1 MECPSPP
8 INSDWEQQLLSGVS
22 VNYGAYTGSRRN
34 TRATVSGR
42 RADRGAEIA
51 KRVGFV
57 MDNVESVL
65 NLQNYLPVDKCQLVY
80 VEDPVVYPFPNHLK
94 PYKGDT
100 LVIEV
105 RSMNQFP
112 SLFSRSLC
120 IPCACIFTNPNFS
133 SLPHVS
139 HALFKEN

>member
-8 INSDWEQQLLSGVS
+8 INSDWEQQVRSGSGVGEGS
-22 VNYGAYTGSRRN
+22 SGEVTLGAYTSSTSRRS
-34 TRATVSGR
+34 TRGTGGR
-42 RADRGAEIA
+42 RMDRGAEIG

-80 VEDPVVYPFPNHLK
+80 VEDPVVYPFPNNLK
-94 PYKGDT
+94 LYKGDT

-105 RSMNQFP
+105 HTHLTINS
-112 SLFSRSLC
+112 
-120 IPCACIFTNPNFS
+120 ACLS
-133 SLPHVS
+133 
-139 HALFKEN
+139 